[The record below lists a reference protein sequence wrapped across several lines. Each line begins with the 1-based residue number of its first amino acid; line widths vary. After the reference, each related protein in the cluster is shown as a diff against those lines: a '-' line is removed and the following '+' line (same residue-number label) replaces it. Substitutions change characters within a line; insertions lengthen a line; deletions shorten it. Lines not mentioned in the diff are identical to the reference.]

1 MPSLIS
7 QMRNGQTQ
15 PQPQNNSLNTS
26 IQQVKGMM
34 SQLKMATNPQQALMG
49 MIQQN
54 PQFAQIAQMMKSNPN
69 GLEGVARQMA
79 QANGIDINSLLRQLG
94 GT

>member
-7 QMRNGQTQ
+7 QMRNGQQ
-15 PQPQNNSLNTS
+15 PQLGQTQSLDSS

-34 SQLKMATNPQQALMG
+34 HQLKMASNPQQALMG

-54 PQFAQIAQMMKSNPN
+54 PQFAQIAQMMKTNPN

-79 QANGIDINSLLRQLG
+79 QANGVDLNNLVKQLG
-94 GT
+94 GV

>member
-7 QMRNGQTQ
+7 QMRNGQQ
-15 PQPQNNSLNTS
+15 PQLGQTQSLDSS

-34 SQLKMATNPQQALMG
+34 QQLKMASNPQQTLMG

-54 PQFAQIAQMMKSNPN
+54 PQFVQIVQMMKMNPN
-69 GLEGVARQMA
+69 GLEGVAKQMA
-79 QANGIDINSLLRQLG
+79 QANGVDLNNLVKQLG
-94 GT
+94 GV

>member
-1 MPSLIS
+1 
-7 QMRNGQTQ
+7 
-15 PQPQNNSLNTS
+15 
-26 IQQVKGMM
+26 MM
-34 SQLKMATNPQQALMG
+34 SQLKMATNPQQTLMG

>member
-1 MPSLIS
+1 
-7 QMRNGQTQ
+7 MRNGQQ
-15 PQPQNNSLNTS
+15 PQQLGQTQSLDNS

-34 SQLKMATNPQQALMG
+34 QQLKMASNPQQTFMG

-54 PQFAQIAQMMKSNPN
+54 PQFAQIVQMMKANPN

-79 QANGIDINSLLRQLG
+79 QANGVDLNQIIKQLN
-94 GT
+94 T